1 MWVISWLYQYIG
13 IMSAKKTTAIM
24 SNTMAGGYEDSCI
37 VLKAERESGIG
48 SMRYV
53 QFEKRP

>member
-1 MWVISWLYQYIG
+1 
-13 IMSAKKTTAIM
+13 
-24 SNTMAGGYEDSCI
+24 MAGGYEDSCI

-48 SMRYV
+48 CMRYV

>member
-1 MWVISWLYQYIG
+1 
-13 IMSAKKTTAIM
+13 M
-24 SNTMAGGYEDSCI
+24 SNITAVGYEDSLCI

-53 QFEKRP
+53 QFEKRS